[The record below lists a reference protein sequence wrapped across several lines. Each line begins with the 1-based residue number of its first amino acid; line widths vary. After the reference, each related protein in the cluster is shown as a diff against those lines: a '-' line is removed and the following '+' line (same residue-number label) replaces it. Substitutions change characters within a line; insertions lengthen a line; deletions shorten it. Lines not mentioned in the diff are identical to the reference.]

1 MTEGWSGGRLAPD
14 ILCVLAPN
22 PGPMTLDGTNTYVLG
37 EPGRGPLV
45 VVDPGPEHAGHRQ
58 AVLQAVGEGTV
69 AAVVLTHTHPDH
81 AEGAASFAAQARC
94 RVLAADPSVGGL
106 GPGPLGLPGPSV
118 EVVPTPGHTS
128 DSVCLLVGRALLT
141 GDTLLGRGTTVVA
154 HPDGILA
161 DYLES
166 LRVLADLAHERGPLR
181 LMPGHGPAGADVG
194 TVVAQYTEHR
204 MQRLAEVV
212 AAVAGGARS
221 ADDVVAT
228 VYADVPRRLW
238 PAALLSVRAQLD
250 HLVATGRLRRRGGVL
265 SEPGA

>member
-1 MTEGWSGGRLAPD
+1 MTEAWGGGRLAPD

-37 EPGRGPLV
+37 EPGGPLV
-45 VVDPGPEHAGHRQ
+45 VVDPGPEHAGHRR
-58 AVLQAVGEGTV
+58 AVLQAAAPGTV

-81 AEGAASFAAQARC
+81 AEGAASFAAEAGC
-94 RVLAADPSVGGL
+94 HVLGADPALGGL
-106 GPGPLGLPGPSV
+106 EAGLLELPGTSV

-154 HPDGILA
+154 HPDGTLA
-161 DYLES
+161 DYLDS
-166 LRVLADLAHERGPLR
+166 LRLLADLARERGPLR

-204 MQRLAEVV
+204 SQRLDEVV
-212 AAVAGGARS
+212 AAVARGARS
-221 ADDVVAT
+221 AEDVVAT
-228 VYADVPRRLW
+228 VYRDVPRRLW
-238 PAALLSVRAQLD
+238 PAALLSVQAQLD
-250 HLVATGRLRRRGGVL
+250 HLVATGRLRRERGVL
-265 SEPGA
+265 SEPDA